1 MHWKSAL
8 LCLASC
14 AETLYKGEDVGITV
28 LISALWYRIYKQY
41 NIGIFVMKP
50 PYVIELLPRN
60 SKTRYT
66 LKYFVPVFIHILL
79 IFSFVSE
86 FLFMVYLSEWSK
98 LFWIQL
104 FSSMS
109 TDITINNAKYF
120 RECWVV
126 FQYKADMQPTGVT
139 LASSKHKR

>member
-14 AETLYKGEDVGITV
+14 ATTLYKGEDVGITV
-28 LISALWYRIYKQY
+28 LISALWYRFYKQY

-86 FLFMVYLSEWSK
+86 FYSWFTWANEANCSE
-98 LFWIQL
+98 FN
-104 FSSMS
+104 FSVLWVLILQS
-109 TDITINNAKYF
+109 TMPNTFENVGWYF
-120 RECWVV
+120 NTKPMCSLI
-126 FQYKADMQPTGVT
+126 G
-139 LASSKHKR
+139 